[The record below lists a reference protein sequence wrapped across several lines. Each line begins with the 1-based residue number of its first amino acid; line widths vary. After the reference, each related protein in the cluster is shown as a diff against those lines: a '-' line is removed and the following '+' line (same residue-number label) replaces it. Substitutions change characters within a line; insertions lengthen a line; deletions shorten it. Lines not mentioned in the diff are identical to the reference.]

1 MIRRAQSLDPLATDP
16 TPDEIR
22 RRTAAIRKTWTP
34 RERARRSNFRRIGWL
49 PPIFSEADIILGFG
63 PSDHDAR

>member
-1 MIRRAQSLDPLATDP
+1 MIRRAERLDPTAMDP

-34 RERARRSNFRRIGWL
+34 RERARRSGFRRIGWL
-49 PPIFSEADIILGFG
+49 PPIFSEADILGFG
-63 PSDHDAR
+63 PEVETR